1 MSSKKRDFEGISDIM
16 KSRKSV
22 KPTAYKWQEMA
33 LRIIQEL
40 NIPDYKKSSVFK
52 ACKELP
58 LQFVESCLNDTKEL
72 CATGNKWQYFFK
84 LTSQVNL
91 REED

>member
-1 MSSKKRDFEGISDIM
+1 MESKKRDFENIADIIKDK
-16 KSRKSV
+16 KSK

-33 LRIIQEL
+33 LRIIEEL

-52 ACKELP
+52 ICKGSP

-72 CATGNKWQYFFK
+72 CAGGEKWKYFFK
-84 LTSQVNL
+84 LTSQK
-91 REED
+91 EEDQTK